1 MKKILGISLAA
12 LLLLSSIGC
21 SNQSPSSG
29 PVSSGASGPS
39 SSGTAG
45 TAGASGK
52 ISMLSWYNET
62 AATPILEAFNEK
74 YPDISIDFQYAP
86 PVKDYVEKLSTMLY
100 SGSAP
105 DIFQMALENREDLM
119 KGNYAEDLSN
129 EPYMKDGTIPDFAKA
144 PYRQDGKVY
153 ALAIDGWVGGL
164 FYNKDM
170 FQKAGITAEP
180 QTWDEFL
187 ADCKKLK
194 DAGYLP
200 LMDNLQ
206 DAAVN
211 IVPALVGAQTISKDK
226 DFTKAVYEGKKT
238 FSDGWDEPLNL
249 WYKLIESGYLTKNM
263 AGVTSDQ
270 MLTEFAT
277 EKVAM
282 IPSGPWN
289 INTLQ
294 KLNPKLSYKCMG
306 IPGTEKGNIWYDG
319 AVDVGFSINAASPD
333 QNKELAKIFLSFL
346 TTPEG
351 EKAFFDGYGS
361 TIIAKGYVSP
371 TNDIMKDAV
380 DAFKNGKTHIPM
392 GDWTSYSEALR
403 NTYLTSLQDCLVG
416 KIRPAQVSKNMQDTL
431 KKMSNQ

>member
-1 MKKILGISLAA
+1 MKKILCISLAT
-12 LLLLSSIGC
+12 LLLLGSAGCAQKGAPSGSS
-21 SNQSPSSG
+21 
-29 PVSSGASGPS
+29 SSGAASSAASG
-39 SSGTAG
+39 SSGTG
-45 TAGASGK
+45 SLSGK
-52 ISMLSWYNET
+52 ISMLSWNNET
-62 AATPILEAFNEK
+62 FAAPFLKAFNEK
-74 YPDISIDFQYAP
+74 YPGISIDFQYAP

-105 DIFQMALENREDLM
+105 DIFQMALENREDLE
-119 KGNYAEDLSN
+119 KGKYAEDLSG
-129 EPYMKDGTIPDFAKA
+129 ESYMKDGTIPDFAKA
-144 PYRQDGKVY
+144 PYSQNGKVF

-170 FQKAGITAEP
+170 FQKAGITGEP

-187 ADCKKLK
+187 TDCKKLK
-194 DAGYLP
+194 SAGYSP

-226 DFTKAVYEGKKT
+226 DFTKNVYAGKNT
-238 FSDGWDEPLNL
+238 FADGWDEPLKL
-249 WYKLIESGYLTKNM
+249 WHNLIESGYLTKDM
-263 AGVTSDQ
+263 VGVASDQ

-277 EKVAM
+277 QKVAM

-289 INTLQ
+289 ISTLQ

-319 AVDVGFSINAASPD
+319 AVDVGFCVNAASSD
-333 QNKELAKIFLSFL
+333 KNKTLAKTFLSFMA
-346 TTPEG
+346 TPEG

-361 TIIAKGYVSP
+361 TIIAKGYESP

-380 DAFKNGKTHIPM
+380 AAFKSGKTYIPM

-416 KIRPAQVSKNMQDTL
+416 KIQPDQVSKNMQNTL